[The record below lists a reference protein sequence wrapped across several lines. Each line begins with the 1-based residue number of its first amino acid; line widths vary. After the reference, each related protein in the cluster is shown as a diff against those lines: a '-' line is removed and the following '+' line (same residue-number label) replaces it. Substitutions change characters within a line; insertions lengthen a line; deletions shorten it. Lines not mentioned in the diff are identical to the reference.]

1 MRYSPA
7 PSLVILACLA
17 FPCPRPARAQSAPTN
32 TPPPVSFQDISRAMG
47 QAQTIFTRFTQER
60 HLSLFVEP
68 LRSEGYLCFQKPGH
82 VRWETTTPY
91 RSILLSDG
99 TGVAQFEW
107 LDGRWSKLELGLA
120 DALQHVLAQIGSVME
135 GQYSGKSGAY
145 AASVKTE
152 TAGPVITLVPQD
164 ERIRKVMAQI
174 EVHLAGNLKAVRRVV
189 LRENGGDYTDIQFT
203 EQVASLTFPP
213 RTFDRNAPA
222 DLDPIR
228 KAAVKALPSR

>member
-1 MRYSPA
+1 
-7 PSLVILACLA
+7 
-17 FPCPRPARAQSAPTN
+17 
-32 TPPPVSFQDISRAMG
+32 MG

-60 HLSLFVEP
+60 HLSLFEEP

-99 TGVAQFEW
+99 AGVAQFEW
-107 LDGRWSKLELGLA
+107 LDGKWSKLELGLA
-120 DALQHVLAQIGSVME
+120 DALQHVLAQIAGVME
-135 GQYSGKSGAY
+135 GQYSAKSGAY
-145 AASVKTE
+145 SASVKTE
-152 TAGPVITLVPQD
+152 AAGPVITLVPQE

-174 EVHLAGNLKAVRRVV
+174 EVHLAADLKAVRRVV

-203 EQVASLTFPP
+203 EQVAALAFPP
-213 RTFDRNAPA
+213 RTFDRNSPT

-228 KAAVKALPSR
+228 RAAAKARPTP